1 MSDFALSDLPGRGA
15 ERPAA
20 ERGELSIDDRVITK
34 LARQAG
40 ADIDGSVRHSAG
52 IGPLGS
58 RYPDASVRTIG
69 NRVWVELDVAGAWP
83 CNLAE
88 IGDRARTDVT
98 RRLTELAGVHVER
111 MDVTVHVVTAD
122 EKKEGRVR

>member
-40 ADIDGSVRHSAG
+40 ADVDGSVRHSSG

-58 RYPDASVRTIG
+58 RYPDASVKTIG

-88 IGDRARTDVT
+88 IGDRARTDVS

-111 MDVTVHVVTAD
+111 LDVTVHVVTAD

>member
-15 ERPAA
+15 GRPAA

>member
-20 ERGELSIDDRVITK
+20 ERGELSIDDRVIAK

-40 ADIDGSVRHSAG
+40 ADIGGTVRHSSG

-58 RYPDASVRTIG
+58 RYPNASVTTIG
-69 NRVWVELDVAGAWP
+69 HRVWVELDLAGSWP
-83 CNLAE
+83 CDLAE
-88 IGDRARTDVT
+88 IGSRARTEVS

-111 MDVTVHVVTAD
+111 LDVTVHAVTAE